1 MPTLAALFAT
11 LALQGAAPATP
22 AAQATPATQATPPA
36 RTPDLATV
44 LPLERTMPVDP
55 VILQRG
61 TVAAGDPRISLVWEG
76 NAYLFASEDTREIF
90 RNDPF
95 KYAAQDGGACGRMG
109 PLGGLGDARRYG
121 LQDGLLYFFASD
133 DCLKSFRVEPKK
145 YMEPQDILPVGS
157 PEQQEAGLAA
167 IDRWVAWAGGKAAI
181 KAAATYSQ
189 TSTRRVNQGKDQWD
203 VTEALEIAGPR
214 TMRRIDTWR
223 KVGGAATDVHVYV
236 MEATPERATITSSNG
251 KVTELAPSRRKAF
264 ERTMNRLPYAIL
276 RARYRPEAG
285 FLAIKTGEGTLGG
298 AACDYVQTWFEG
310 NSTYLAIDKAT
321 GRLVQ
326 EGHIG
331 RDESLRVSPLT
342 LDVVAEAGPEALRL
356 PTQWV
361 TSRTGEKEGT
371 KGPVAAITVGP
382 ARPAPAPAQPSQ
394 LPQAP
399 TPR

>member
-1 MPTLAALFAT
+1 MTTLPALLAAL
-11 LALQGAAPATP
+11 ALQNPAATPTPTTPPAPTPAPAT
-22 AAQATPATQATPPA
+22 ATPDRT
-36 RTPDLATV
+36 TPDLTTV
-44 LPLERTMPVDP
+44 LPAERTMPVDP
-55 VILQRG
+55 VVLQRG
-61 TVAAGDPRISLVWEG
+61 RVAAGDPRISLVWEG
-76 NAYLFASEDTREIF
+76 NAYLFTSEDTRELF

-121 LQDGLLYFFASD
+121 IQDGMLYFFASD
-133 DCLKSFRVEPKK
+133 DCLKAFRAEPKK

-157 PEQQEAGLAA
+157 PEQQDAGLAA
-167 IDRWVAWAGGKAAI
+167 IDRWVGWAGGKAAI
-181 KAAATYSQ
+181 KAADTFSQ
-189 TSTRRVNQGKDQWD
+189 TSTRRVTQGKDQWD
-203 VTEALEIAGPR
+203 VTETLEIAGPR
-214 TMRRIDTWR
+214 RMRRVDTWR

-236 MEATPERATITSSNG
+236 IETTPERATIASSGG

-264 ERTMNRLPYAIL
+264 ERTMNRLPYSIL

-310 NSTYLAIDKAT
+310 NSTYLAIDKST

-331 RDESLRVSPLT
+331 RDESLRVTPLT
-342 LDVVAEAGPEALRL
+342 LDVVAEAGQDALRL

-361 TSRTGEKEGT
+361 VSRTGEKEGT
-371 KGPVAAITVGP
+371 KGPVASIKVGSSP
-382 ARPAPAPAQPSQ
+382 SAPPAPGSK
-394 LPQAP
+394 
-399 TPR
+399 